1 MQEQIENHWKR
12 IETLQ
17 KQLKNSETVDNTVLD
32 QITQLQAETKVM
44 MDTVFNSNKQ
54 LEFMARQAMLS

>member
-1 MQEQIENHWKR
+1 MQDQIENHWSR

-32 QITQLQAETKVM
+32 EITKLQSETKEM
-44 MDTVFNSNKQ
+44 MNTVFDANQK
-54 LEFMARQAMLS
+54 LEFLARQATLS

>member
-1 MQEQIENHWKR
+1 MQEQIENHWSR

-32 QITQLQAETKVM
+32 EITKLQSETKEM
-44 MDTVFNSNKQ
+44 MNTVFDANQK
-54 LEFMARQAMLS
+54 LEFLARQSMLS